1 MNKMNDTLVKI
12 LAALSLIALLLSNNN
27 YKKEIANLK
36 AQLDDPEH
44 CIEQCSMAFEI
55 MGC

>member
-1 MNKMNDTLVKI
+1 MDDTLVKI
-12 LAALSLIALLLSNNN
+12 LAALSLIALLISNNN

-36 AQLDDPEH
+36 AQLNDPHH
-44 CIEQCSMAFEI
+44 CVSICVEEFEK

>member
-1 MNKMNDTLVKI
+1 MDTLVRI
-12 LAALSLIALLLSNNN
+12 LASISLIALLISNYD
-27 YKKEIANLK
+27 YKNQIAKLK
-36 AQLDDPEH
+36 KQLNDPEY